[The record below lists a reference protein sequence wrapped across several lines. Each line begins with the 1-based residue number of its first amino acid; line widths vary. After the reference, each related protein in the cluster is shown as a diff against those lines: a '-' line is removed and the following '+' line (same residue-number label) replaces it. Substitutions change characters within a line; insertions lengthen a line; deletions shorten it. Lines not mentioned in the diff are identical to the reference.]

1 MIWKKRDGCKTVKDV
16 VERNTGLKIEDFINP
31 KKNPSVH
38 NLDRVVNRIKLAIKN
53 KEKITVVTDYDC
65 DGVTSAAIMFLMFKE
80 LGIVPK
86 IRLPKRFSEGYG
98 LSEKIIDE
106 VDSGLLITVDNGISA
121 YNEIEAAKE
130 KGLDVIVIDHHIT
143 DNELPPADVIIDPHI
158 VGKSE
163 FEHYCG
169 AGLSYRIAKE
179 LLPEKSRVMKVIT
192 SIAAIGTV
200 ADVVPLIGDN
210 RNIVIS
216 GIDYINQG
224 FVTAGLKSL
233 LKQLK
238 IQSVD
243 ETTIG
248 FTLAP
253 IFNAQGRLYDNGASI
268 SYRILAS
275 ESEDTDKLDKI
286 SLELIATN
294 NNRKSIVS
302 EAYESIQT
310 DIKKAVESNLS
321 AIIINIKEIG
331 EGVIGILAGKIAED
345 THRPCFVFT
354 NSEANGVLKGSGRTY
369 GNINIKLLLDKVNQ
383 ECYLKYGGH
392 PGAAGV
398 SVYAEKFEEFKRD
411 FLSFCDEV
419 SDFDFD
425 TVYYDLEIDESEIDS
440 VYEEVKKYAPYGQS
454 NESIVFCLKDFTPT
468 QKFGAKY
475 KAIGENHIKIFGK
488 TNDALGFGLY
498 QKFKD
503 VEENDKWNLLG
514 DMSENTF
521 NGKTTIQFMFRD
533 IS

>member
-1 MIWKKRDGCKTVKDV
+1 MVWKKRDGCKTVKEV
-16 VERNTGLKIEDFINP
+16 VERNTGLRIDDFVRPKANP
-31 KKNPSVH
+31 FVF
-38 NLDRVVNRIKLAIKN
+38 NLNEAVIRIKTAIEN

-65 DGVTSAAIMFLMFKE
+65 DGITSAAIMFLMFKE
-80 LGIVPK
+80 MNVIPK

-98 LSEKIIDE
+98 LSKKIIDE
-106 VDSGLLITVDNGISA
+106 VESGLLITVDNGISA
-121 YNEIEAAKE
+121 YDEIKTAKE
-130 KGLDVIVIDHHIT
+130 KGLDIIVIDHHIT
-143 DNELPPADVIIDPHI
+143 ENKLPPADIIIDPHI
-158 VGKSE
+158 IGNNE

-169 AGLSYRIAKE
+169 AGLAYRIAKE
-179 LLPEKSRVMKVIT
+179 LLPEKSKIMKIVT
-192 SIAAIGTV
+192 GIAAIGTV
-200 ADVVPLIGDN
+200 ADVVSLIGDN
-210 RNIVIS
+210 RNIVIN

-253 IFNAQGRLYDNGASI
+253 IFNAQGRLYDNGALR

-275 ESEDTDKLDKI
+275 ESEDTDKLDNI

-294 NNRKSIVS
+294 NDRKTLVR
-302 EAYESIQT
+302 EAYESIQPE
-310 DIKKAVESNLS
+310 IKKAVEGNLS
-321 AIIINIKEIG
+321 AIIVNIKEIG

-345 THRPCFVFT
+345 THRPCFIFT
-354 NSEANGVLKGSGRTY
+354 GSETEGILKGSGRTY
-369 GNINIKLLLDKVNQ
+369 GNINIKSLLDKVNQ
-383 ECYLKYGGH
+383 EYYLKYGGH

-398 SVYAEKFEEFKRD
+398 SIYAERFEEFKRE
-411 FLSFCDEV
+411 FLSFCDKV

-440 VYEEVKKYAPYGQS
+440 VYEEVKKYAPYGQN

-488 TNDALGFGLY
+488 NNDALGFGLY

-503 VEENDKWNLLG
+503 VEENERWNLLG

-521 NGKTTIQFMFRD
+521 NGKTTVQFMFRD